1 MAVYYNM
8 PSVVHHYM
16 GGGYTAI
23 WEPGTGPNSLLE
35 CSYDK
40 NGVLEREEWEPG
52 KGPGGLLVC
61 ERFPQ
66 NGNLRYLAWEPGKRP
81 QGMMSRAHWV
91 NGLVEREE
99 WREGDG
105 PGGLI
110 RRDYYRKTGE
120 LEREEWEPGKGP
132 GGLLYS
138 MYSSRQNPDSLS
150 ENDLSKGV
158 FCF

>member
-52 KGPGGLLVC
+52 KGP
-61 ERFPQ
+61 
-66 NGNLRYLAWEPGKRP
+66 
-81 QGMMSRAHWV
+81 HWV